1 MAKKTADFSLE
12 IRPNCSKT
20 FERGPN
26 SNGKRL
32 IFSVLHLSDNLD
44 DAKTVAVFAAGAPSD
59 QDFDHLRAE
68 MAKKPTG
75 FSLEIRLN
83 CSKPFERGPNSNG
96 KRLILSVLHLSDNLD
111 DAKTI
116 G

>member
-68 MAKKPTG
+68 MAKKTHWLFFGDSPELFKTVRTG
-75 FSLEIRLN
+75 SELQREAFDFVCFASIR
-83 CSKPFERGPNSNG
+83 
-96 KRLILSVLHLSDNLD
+96 
-111 DAKTI
+111 
-116 G
+116 